1 MYKSKDKEI
10 PFALLVTTRLLRGF
24 SSNGAFLKVIEK
36 YDELGIPTGPMP
48 DGSPNL
54 YLISA
59 KAIIEAFDEEKNE
72 NEKVQIAVEPLTVL
86 PIGVTT
92 PSVMFGK
99 ST

>member
-1 MYKSKDKEI
+1 
-10 PFALLVTTRLLRGF
+10 
-24 SSNGAFLKVIEK
+24 
-36 YDELGIPTGPMP
+36 MP

-54 YLISA
+54 YLASI
-59 KAIIEAFDEEKNE
+59 KCVLEAIDEEKNE